1 MLKKSLIGL
10 CFCFCLMPLICYGDI
25 KVVTVM
31 PKSGDY
37 EVWGNELT
45 EGAQIAV
52 DEINKKGG
60 LKGQKL
66 KLISIDDACS
76 ETLALSTAQMLSL
89 KPENKPTLV
98 IGPYCSDGLENIAKT
113 YKNAKIFQ
121 IVPAML
127 SAAESNKTHSG
138 LIKLFGNKEQAATD
152 LFSFYNEHFAGE
164 NVALISSTENQ
175 TLDSSIL
182 KTFKNHGKSTL
193 IHQYDP
199 KNFEDI
205 DHFVA
210 HLNEQ
215 NEKIIFI
222 FDRPKHTAKIIKKL
236 KQLNKNAVFI
246 TSRYIATP
254 DFFENALDYL
264 DTTYFMALSELEDK
278 PQMAKEFANL
288 RLKGIEFKG
297 LNIYGYTAVK
307 MWAELVKSAKTTNYD
322 KLAQYIK
329 KHGFKTSWGE
339 TFFNNGNIKKPLKY
353 SFYKF
358 QGQEYVLE

>member
-1 MLKKSLIGL
+1 MIKKRLILL
-10 CFCFCLMPLICYGDI
+10 CFCFCLISPICYGDI
-25 KVVTVM
+25 EIVTVM

-37 EVWGNELT
+37 QTWGNELT
-45 EGAQIAV
+45 EGARIAV
-52 DEINKKGG
+52 DELNKKGG
-60 LKGQKL
+60 LNGQKL
-66 KLISIDDACS
+66 NLTSIDDACS
-76 ETLALSTAQMLSL
+76 ETLALSTAQMLAL
-89 KPENKPTLV
+89 KSENKPTLV

-113 YKNAKIFQ
+113 YKSAKIFQ

-127 SAAESNKTHSG
+127 SASQSNKTHSG

-152 LFSFYNEHFAGE
+152 LFSFYNEHFAGD

-175 TLDSSIL
+175 TLDASIL
-182 KTFKNHGKSTL
+182 KTFKNHGKSSL
-193 IHQYDP
+193 IHQY
-199 KNFEDI
+199 NIQSFEDL
-205 DHFVA
+205 DQLVA
-210 HLNEQ
+210 RLNEQ
-215 NEKIIFI
+215 NEKIVLV

-236 KQLNKNAVFI
+236 KQLNKNVVFI

-254 DFFENALDYL
+254 DFFKNAADYL
-264 DTTYFMALSELEDK
+264 DTTHFMALSELEDK

-329 KHGFKTSWGE
+329 KRGFKTSWGE
-339 TFFNNGNIKKPLKY
+339 SFFNNGNIKKPLKY